1 MKKIFA
7 LLLIF
12 LITST
17 VTAQMKLGKE
27 HSKLNISCQT
37 CHTCEVPT
45 KNDPCLVVCPREKM
59 VTIYQKPE
67 ETPEL
72 IVIDQLKDRYGP
84 VYFSHRLHAQMS
96 EMSGG
101 CGGCHHFN
109 TTGPILNCN
118 SCHETS
124 RKRNDVS
131 VPDLK
136 GAYHRQCMDCHREWS
151 HSTACNSC
159 HLPIKEVK
167 GTEKEQIA
175 QRLKGR
181 AHPVVLEPV
190 KILYRTESD
199 KGKLVTFYHDDHTKK
214 FNLDCISCHKQES
227 CSSCHDVNKKSSDSK
242 TKVSDA
248 SKSKLS
254 FEVQHKNCISC
265 HKDDNCTRCHS
276 DKELM
281 PFDHQRSTGWTLKTY
296 HAKLTCQNCHGSKIP
311 FAKIDKNCISC
322 HKDWDNET
330 FNHAVT
336 GLKLDELHSELGCDD
351 CHADNNYAI
360 KPACDNCH
368 DDLSYPKDLPG
379 KLIRK

>member
-7 LLLIF
+7 LLLIL
-12 LITST
+12 LINSA
-17 VTAQMKLGKE
+17 VTAQMRLGKE

-45 KNDPCLVVCPREKM
+45 KNDPCLVVCPREKI

-84 VYFSHRLHAQMS
+84 VYFSHRIHAQMS

-167 GTEKEQIA
+167 GTEAEQIA

-181 AHPVVLEPV
+181 DHPVVLEPT
-190 KILYRTESD
+190 KILYNTNSD
-199 KGKLVTFYHDDHTKK
+199 KGKLATFYHDDHTKK
-214 FNLDCISCHKQES
+214 FNIECVSCHKQEN
-227 CSSCHDVNKKSSDSK
+227 CSSCHDVKKKSSNDK
-242 TKVSDA
+242 TKVSDV
-248 SKSKLS
+248 SKVKLS
-254 FEVQHKNCISC
+254 FEAQHKNCINC
-265 HKDDNCTRCHS
+265 HKDDNCSRCHS
-276 DKELM
+276 DKELL
-281 PFDHQRSTGWTLKTY
+281 PFDHQRSTGWLLKTY

-322 HKDWDNET
+322 HKDWNNET
-330 FNHAVT
+330 FKHAVT
-336 GLKLDELHSELGCDD
+336 GLKLDELHSELSCGD
-351 CHADNNYAI
+351 CHSGSNYAI

-368 DDLSYPKDLPG
+368 DDLAYPKDIPG